1 MRARVAVL
9 EDALCSQAIRGIGFH
24 TWMLFLQFLLSPA
37 AVFSTPV
44 HIPRKSGQNRPE
56 HKWNAHFLSS
66 VLLESNVEM
75 VESKNEPSPQTSA
88 LKGATP
94 KIVINAA

>member
-1 MRARVAVL
+1 MRARLAVL
-9 EDALCSQAIRGIGFH
+9 EDALCRHAIRGIGFH
-24 TWMLFLQFLLSPA
+24 T
-37 AVFSTPV
+37 
-44 HIPRKSGQNRPE
+44 
-56 HKWNAHFLSS
+56 WNAHFLSS